1 MNLQSFQG
9 SHKFKLTLIVI
20 LGLFGFLFYQPEFHV
35 PVLTAL
41 LAALGGY
48 FTGHIVQ
55 KKQGDKYGCG
65 KAD

>member
-1 MNLQSFQG
+1 MNLQSLQG

-20 LGLFGFLFYQPEFHV
+20 LGLLAFLFYQPGYHV
-35 PVLTAL
+35 PILTAL

-55 KKQGDKYGCG
+55 KKQGN
-65 KAD
+65 